1 MRALFAGLLFLTL
14 AAPHSLGQDAVPPD
28 VAFRIEEDLAAG
40 DHQAAMAVAHEVASD
55 PDRFALEA
63 DILFHARSYRASLGR
78 AREAL
83 AGGIHTPLL
92 LARGVGS
99 AIWLGEG
106 ESALE
111 FWPAFESAIA
121 GLPVENRSGWADY
134 AATLRTQIDE
144 LVQRQDDVTS
154 HVARARR
161 VSLGLLGAAVL
172 GLSILLLRTR
182 GSE

>member
-1 MRALFAGLLFLTL
+1 MF
-14 AAPHSLGQDAVPPD
+14 
-28 VAFRIEEDLAAG
+28 
-40 DHQAAMAVAHEVASD
+40 
-55 PDRFALEA
+55 
-63 DILFHARSYRASLGR
+63 
-78 AREAL
+78 
-83 AGGIHTPLL
+83 
-92 LARGVGS
+92 
-99 AIWLGEG
+99 
-106 ESALE
+106 
-111 FWPAFESAIA
+111 IA